1 MNVRSQDCLNFV
13 TTAARTSPLL
23 FCCGVGRVPQAET
36 WHLQGIAKRLI
47 RTALERVAK
56 RIDVKYAELERLGVG
71 QRRNLHDDITV
82 VVVFFKPFPKVR
94 TNIRLKIVKGG
105 EDAGSAWGT
114 EPPSPK
120 GNLRLHTTK
129 NRLMHSLACS
139 CCMVDD

>member
-1 MNVRSQDCLNFV
+1 MFS
-13 TTAARTSPLL
+13 
-23 FCCGVGRVPQAET
+23 
-36 WHLQGIAKRLI
+36 LQGIAKRLI

-82 VVVFFKPFPKVR
+82 VVLFFKPFPKVR
-94 TNIRLKIVKGG
+94 TGIPLRIVKGG
-105 EDAGSAWGT
+105 EEGWGT
-114 EPPSPK
+114 EPPSPRS
-120 GNLRLHTTK
+120 NLLLHTTK